1 MSICPAGIARPFWF
15 YLPPAL
21 LLLAA
26 PLVPAAAQVEISVQ
40 GGIHA
45 ARLARPERAVIDPGD
60 GIAIE
65 GARGEASTFGL
76 RLGKW
81 LSNRWG
87 IDGGF
92 ALSTNRSWQGSVS
105 IPTGLGIA
113 SDFQTQTIFSSAT
126 LKARITAPNSRFGL
140 VVGAG
145 PALIFHRG
153 SGSSLLTRNTD
164 LGGLVDVGGSMRLSS
179 RLAFTLDVQQYLFS
193 SRFAQPYA
201 GQFVGDPIQPA
212 GSQFRHEVV
221 ILAGVAWRTN

>member
-1 MSICPAGIARPFWF
+1 MSTRPADIARPSWY
-15 YLPPAL
+15 YLVPSL
-21 LLLAA
+21 LLLAV
-26 PLVPAAAQVEISVQ
+26 PLIPAAAQVEISVQ

-45 ARLARPERAVIDPGD
+45 ARLDRPERAVFNPGD

-65 GARGEASTFGL
+65 GAKGEASTFGL

-87 IDGGF
+87 INAGV
-92 ALSTNRSWQGSVS
+92 ALSRNRSWQGSVS

-126 LKARITAPNSRFGL
+126 LSARITAPNSRFGL
-140 VVGAG
+140 IVGAG

-153 SGSSLLTRNTD
+153 SGNSLLARNTD
-164 LGGLVDVGGSMRLSS
+164 LGGLVDVGGSVRLSS

-193 SRFAQPYA
+193 SRFAEPYA

-212 GSQFRHEVV
+212 GSKFRHEVV
-221 ILAGVAWRTN
+221 LLAGLSWRFN

>member
-1 MSICPAGIARPFWF
+1 MSIHPVAIARPFWF
-15 YLPPAL
+15 HVASSL

-26 PLVPAAAQVEISVQ
+26 PLVTAAAQVEISVQ

-45 ARLARPERAVIDPGD
+45 ARLDRPERDLIQPGD

-65 GARGEASTFGL
+65 GAKGEATTFGL

-87 IDGGF
+87 VDGGF
-92 ALSTNRSWQGSVS
+92 ALSRNRSWQGSVS
-105 IPTGLGIA
+105 IPVGLGIA

-126 LKARITAPNSRFGL
+126 LRARITAPESRFGL
-140 VVGAG
+140 IVGAG

-153 SGSSLLTRNTD
+153 SGNSLLARNTD
-164 LGGLVDVGGSMRLSS
+164 LGGLLDVSGSVRLSS
-179 RLAFTLDVQQYLFS
+179 RLAFTLDLQQYLFS
-193 SRFAQPYA
+193 SRFAQPYP

-212 GSQFRHEVV
+212 GSQFRHEFV
-221 ILAGVAWRTN
+221 ILAGVAWRAS